1 MTIKITKATDI
12 NRTENWKVL
21 LYGKPGLGKTSA
33 IKGLSGKTLVLD
45 LDGSSR
51 VLAGLK
57 NVDVISFNR
66 EEPIQSMK
74 EFLNESKNLI
84 NGYNTLVIDNLT
96 AFEKDWFVARG
107 LNSKNGIRN
116 EIQDYGD
123 YTNYFLRLISK
134 IYSLPINIYA
144 TAWESKRDV
153 DLEGGTKLTEYIPDV
168 RNQVLNQLLG
178 LTDVVGRIQGNPAWG
193 SAAFIPTFENAAY

>member
-57 NVDVISFNR
+57 CR
-66 EEPIQSMK
+66 CH
-74 EFLNESKNLI
+74 
-84 NGYNTLVIDNLT
+84 
-96 AFEKDWFVARG
+96 
-107 LNSKNGIRN
+107 
-116 EIQDYGD
+116 
-123 YTNYFLRLISK
+123 
-134 IYSLPINIYA
+134 
-144 TAWESKRDV
+144 
-153 DLEGGTKLTEYIPDV
+153 
-168 RNQVLNQLLG
+168 
-178 LTDVVGRIQGNPAWG
+178 
-193 SAAFIPTFENAAY
+193 FI